1 MLLVPGGLAGVASSL
16 VCCESMTV
24 ETGALDGHGG
34 LGLPKFFGE
43 DVVLIVRLRVSTA
56 PVCIYDTHTG
66 SLVPVGFC
74 DVVPEGGSRVEWV
87 G

>member
-1 MLLVPGGLAGVASSL
+1 MGVGWAWLGGV
-16 VCCESMTV
+16 
-24 ETGALDGHGG
+24 GG
-34 LGLPKFFGE
+34 LGLPEFFGE
-43 DVVLIVRLRVSTA
+43 DVVVIVVVIGVVRLSTELWCNY
-56 PVCIYDTHTG
+56 VTHTG